1 MDKIVKI
8 PAQPIANLPHSSDKS
23 RIENQRIHDVLILLE
38 SLTMREEATIK
49 LIIDCLYD
57 VGSVNLIDRQIRWRS
72 LNFLAKLIA
81 KSSKPVFRIFAWR
94 WFKQNCPE
102 LITDWLHSQ
111 VKFNSNS

>member
-1 MDKIVKI
+1 MNKIVKV
-8 PAQPIANLPHSSDKS
+8 PAQPIVSLSTSLDEN
-23 RIENQRIHDVLILLE
+23 RIETQRIHDVLILLE

-57 VGSVNLIDRQIRWRS
+57 IGYINLINQKVRWRS

-94 WFKQNCPE
+94 WFRRNCPQ

-111 VKFNSNS
+111 VKFKS